1 MNNTRFD
8 WLARSMSSRRAFNR
22 ALAGAG
28 ASLPGLRI
36 INDVGAASCPK
47 GKKRC
52 GKKCIPKHRCCTTDQ
67 CRPKTSGKVCK
78 KGRCV
83 CPGGKTLC
91 GKRCLLKGAACP
103 PVPDASCE
111 ARGQMVDVFPPMRVA
126 QTFTE
131 PNGGRL
137 TGASLR
143 FRNRSTGTTGTY
155 ELRLQT
161 VNPATG
167 VPQETTLGVALRPS
181 NTVSDTA
188 LTWVHF
194 SFSNP
199 PKLKPG
205 RQYALVI
212 QRFNT
217 TDGWNTLRRTGDPC
231 PGGQLFVSD
240 LNGSFIPIPLPD
252 PGIPYQTVVEP

>member
-1 MNNTRFD
+1 MDSNRFD
-8 WLARSMSSRRAFNR
+8 TFTRTFRSRRDITR
-22 ALAGAG
+22 TLAGTAAG
-28 ASLPGLRI
+28 LLGFAHGY
-36 INDVGAASCPK
+36 DAAAAPCPK

-137 TGASLR
+137 TGASLW

-212 QRFNT
+212 
-217 TDGWNTLRRTGDPC
+217 
-231 PGGQLFVSD
+231 
-240 LNGSFIPIPLPD
+240 
-252 PGIPYQTVVEP
+252 